1 MNSVVLGSIVR
12 SSEVFPTPAGPT
24 ISALTPRG
32 TESRW
37 SAVMIL
43 RSMIAF
49 RSRRL
54 HWQRR
59 PGRILGVEEAV
70 ARHALATGRIAP
82 ARLDPVDKIPDRPAI
97 FAFSQPYRM
106 GDPSCS
112 IESAP
117 GRDAQLGELAGFS
130 RVQKAARSHV
140 RRQVVERDW
149 RRALRRDVTFG
160 PSGATPSPV

>member
-37 SAVMIL
+37 AAVMIL
-43 RSMIAF
+43 RSIIAF
-49 RSRRL
+49 RSHRL

-82 ARLDPVDKIPDRPAI
+82 ARLHPVDKIPDWPAV
-97 FAFSQPYRM
+97 FSCRQPQRL
-106 GDPSCS
+106 GGHSCS
-112 IESAP
+112 IEP
-117 GRDAQLGELAGFS
+117 
-130 RVQKAARSHV
+130 AAM
-140 RRQVVERDW
+140 
-149 RRALRRDVTFG
+149 RA
-160 PSGATPSPV
+160 